1 MRGRKPYIPHRHP
14 ELLGRRR
21 LWEGGDDDW
30 DFPVVFVAPRGPQP
44 RPSYVNVTVAVDQQT
59 FRVYEDPE
67 EEMLVIESPRGSI
80 SLRELEELIGART
93 VSCQCGSSFGTLAAA
108 LEHAAGERHTELSV
122 V

>member
-1 MRGRKPYIPHRHP
+1 MRGRRPYLPHRHP
-14 ELLGRRR
+14 ELLGMPRI
-21 LWEGGDDDW
+21 WEGRDDDM
-30 DFPVVFVAPRGPQP
+30 DFPVVVVAPREPSRP
-44 RPSYVNVTVAVDQQT
+44 PSYLNATVAVDGEIYKI
-59 FRVYEDPE
+59 YEDPE